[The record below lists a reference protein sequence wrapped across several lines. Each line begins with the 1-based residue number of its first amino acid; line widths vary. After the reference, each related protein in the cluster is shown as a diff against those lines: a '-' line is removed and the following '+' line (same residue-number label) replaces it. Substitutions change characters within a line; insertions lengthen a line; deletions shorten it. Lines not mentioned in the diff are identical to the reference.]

1 MPQTYTP
8 IATYTV
14 TASTIADVSF
24 SSISGYTD
32 IVGVVNLIPTGSG
45 NALRAQ
51 VNNDASTVYSR
62 TVLYGNGSSPL
73 STRNTG
79 MPDLTGQWGLSSGSN
94 PLTFTF
100 NYQNYSNTTT
110 NKTILWRLADNAN
123 SQVVAAASMYP
134 STSAI
139 TQINYKTN
147 NTGYFAVGSTFT
159 LYGIKAA

>member
-1 MPQTYTP
+1 MPLTYTP
-8 IATYTV
+8 IVTYTV
-14 TASTIADVSF
+14 TSGTIADVSF

-32 IVGVVNLIPTGSG
+32 IVGVVNLIPTGSS

-51 VNNDASTVYSR
+51 INNDANTIYSR
-62 TVLYGNGSSPL
+62 TILYGTGSSAT

-110 NKTILWRLADNAN
+110 NKTVLWKLADNAN
-123 SQVVAAASMYP
+123 GQVAITASLYR

-147 NTGYFAVGSTFT
+147 NIGYFAVGSTFT